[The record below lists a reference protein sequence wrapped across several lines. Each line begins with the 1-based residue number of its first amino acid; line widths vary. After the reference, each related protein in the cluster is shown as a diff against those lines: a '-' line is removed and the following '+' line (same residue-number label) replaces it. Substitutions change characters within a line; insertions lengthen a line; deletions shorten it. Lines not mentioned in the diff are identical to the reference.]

1 MTDHR
6 QLLEIFFAK
15 ASDIWLHNIKQF
27 SDNGRDATEMSRTRC
42 AFEHVRE
49 PWHFNKGLLIQPLWV
64 HGFGCRR

>member
-27 SDNGRDATEMSRTRC
+27 SDNGR
-42 AFEHVRE
+42 E